1 MRQEGR
7 GAVPRRLVLIGLRH
21 PRWTLACWAA
31 AMVAAVPFVLQLSIE
46 TSTESVL
53 DRSDP
58 AWAFYERSQEI
69 FGSDEFVAVMLES
82 EQPFDPLVLRRIVD
96 LTKEI
101 ERIPDVR
108 RVDSLASVPLVEA
121 RPDGSLSLDAA
132 LGDGVPSSD
141 EALDA
146 LARRVLSDRLAPRVL
161 VSDDGR
167 AFAVNIVLERDVG
180 DRYPEILA
188 AIDEAIGDPSV
199 VRSGVPVTR
208 LEVGQRTQDNL
219 LRFVPFTVAGIVLL
233 VFVLFGSARV
243 AVTPLVCSGAA
254 SWIMLGVM
262 GAMER
267 PLTIT
272 TAILPSLLL
281 AMGCAYGIHLL
292 TAASGEEA
300 GRNERM
306 LQAAP
311 AIALSGLTTTIGF
324 LAIALVE
331 IDAIH
336 DIGRFGA
343 LGVLLV
349 LAATLTA
356 GPAAL
361 TLWSLRIRQMRLQ
374 TWLAEDVSP
383 GIVALVERH
392 RRLGVVAWLGAAVA
406 VGAGLVFLRVESDVV
421 LWFPHGDPIRDAYEA
436 IRAELSGISPMNVVV
451 EAPEGSRITDPG
463 VLDALDRLARHL
475 EQLPEVGKAIS
486 ITDPLTQIHEGFLGD
501 RDAGLPHGHALIEQ
515 YLLLLESKPQI
526 NDLVT
531 SDRRLANV
539 VLRLD
544 DNGSDALLRVARTAE
559 AWWAH
564 NGPAPY
570 QVRTTGIMYEF
581 ARAQHEI
588 TMGQLRGLLFA
599 LVTISVILLAVF
611 RSVRLALIGLV
622 PNIVPIVMIFGV
634 MGLASIP
641 LDAATVVLGS
651 LAFGIA
657 VDDTIHTLVGFE
669 RHQRGAFSDA
679 AALAATYRDIL
690 PALVFTSVVVALG
703 FGVLGLSEFSPTRRL
718 GLLTAIAMV
727 LCLLADVLLLPALLV
742 GKGKTAKNE
751 LLQRPR
757 DDARQRSA

>member
-1 MRQEGR
+1 MRQGGR
-7 GAVPRRLVLIGLRH
+7 GAVPRRLVLVGLRH
-21 PRWTLACWAA
+21 PKWTLACWAA
-31 AMVAAVPFVLQLSIE
+31 AMVAAVPFVLHLSIE

-69 FGSDEFVAVMLES
+69 FGGDEFVAVLLES
-82 EQPFDPLVLRRIVD
+82 ERPFDPVVLQRIVD
-96 LTKEI
+96 LTQEI

-108 RVDSLASVPLVEA
+108 RVDSLASVPMVEA

-132 LGDGVPSSD
+132 LGEGVPSTD
-141 EALDA
+141 ETLDA
-146 LARRVLSDRLAPRVL
+146 LARRVLSDRLAPRTL
-161 VSDDGR
+161 ASDDGR
-167 AFAVNIVLERDVG
+167 AFAVNIVLERGVG

-219 LRFVPFTVAGIVLL
+219 LRFVPLTVAGIVLL
-233 VFVLFGSARV
+233 VFLLFGSVRV
-243 AVTPLVCSGAA
+243 AVIPLVCSGAA

-262 GAMER
+262 GAMGR

-300 GRNERM
+300 GRDERM
-306 LQAAP
+306 LQVAP

-349 LAATLTA
+349 LAATLMA

-361 TLWSLRIRQMRLQ
+361 TLWPTRIRQGRLQ
-374 TWLAEDVSP
+374 AWLAEEVSP
-383 GIVALVERH
+383 RIVPLVERH
-392 RRLGVVAWLGAAVA
+392 RRLYVAGWLAAAVA
-406 VGAGLVFLRVESDVV
+406 IGTGLVFLRVESDVV
-421 LWFPHGDPIRDAYEA
+421 LWFPNGDPIRDAYEA
-436 IRAELSGISPMNVVV
+436 IRAEFSGISPMNVVV
-451 EAPEGSRITDPG
+451 EAPEGSLVTDPG

-475 EQLPEVGKAIS
+475 EQLPEVGKVIS
-486 ITDPLTQIHEGFLGD
+486 IADPLTQIHAGFLGH
-501 RDAGLPHGHALIEQ
+501 RDAGLPDGQALIEQ

-526 NDLVT
+526 QDLVT

-544 DNGSDALLRVARTAE
+544 DNGSDALLRVARAAE
-559 AWWAH
+559 AWWARE
-564 NGPAPY
+564 GPAHY
-570 QVRTTGIMYEF
+570 QARTTGIMYEF

-588 TMGQLRGLLFA
+588 TIGQLRGLLFA
-599 LVTISVILLAVF
+599 LITISAILLAVF

-651 LAFGIA
+651 LVFGIA
-657 VDDTIHTLVGFE
+657 VDDTMHTLVGFE
-669 RHQRGAFSDA
+669 RRQRGALSDG
-679 AALAATYRDIL
+679 AALAATYREIL
-690 PALVFTSVVVALG
+690 PALVFTSFVVALG
-703 FGVLGLSEFSPTRRL
+703 FGVLGFSEFSPTRRL
-718 GLLTAIAMV
+718 GLLTAIAML
-727 LCLLADVLLLPALLV
+727 LCLLADVFLLPALLV
-742 GKGKTAKNE
+742 KKREPEKTE
-751 LLQRPR
+751 LLRPPR
-757 DDARQRSA
+757 DDARRRTA